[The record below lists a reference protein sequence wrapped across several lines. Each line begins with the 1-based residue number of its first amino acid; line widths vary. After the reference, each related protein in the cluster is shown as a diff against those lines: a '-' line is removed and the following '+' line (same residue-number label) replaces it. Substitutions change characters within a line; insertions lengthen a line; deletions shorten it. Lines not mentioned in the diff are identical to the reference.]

1 MGNRLRLFLAQNK
14 LATLVYPSQ
23 RGARN
28 SKINI
33 INEPPQPPQRDDRI
47 ERSEILSELGR
58 ISVAN
63 PSLTIKL

>member
-1 MGNRLRLFLAQNK
+1 MGNRLRLFLVQNK

-23 RGARN
+23 CGARN
-28 SKINI
+28 SKIII
-33 INEPPQPPQRDDRI
+33 INEPQPPQRDDRI

-58 ISVAN
+58 MSVAN